1 MPKKIVL
8 AYSGGL
14 DTSVILTWL
23 KETYKCPVI
32 AYIADVGQG
41 EEMDAISAK
50 ATKTGADKVHVLD
63 LKEEFVRDFVFPAI
77 QANAVYEGTYLLG
90 TSLARPL
97 IAKMQVKI
105 AQSEGADA
113 IAHGATGKGNDQI
126 RFELAARAIDPG
138 MQVIAPWRT
147 WEFNSR
153 PDLFSYAEKHGID
166 LPITREKPYSMD
178 ANLMHI
184 SYEGGVLEDPWAEAP
199 KGMFQMTTDPED
211 APDKPQVVEIEFAE
225 GVPVK
230 IDGEAMSPA
239 SLLSLANGIAGKHG
253 VGRVDIVENR
263 FIGMKS
269 RGVYET
275 PGVTLFQVAHRGVES
290 ITMDREVMHLR
301 DELMP
306 KYAKLVYNGFW
317 YSPEMEAL
325 QSFIKTS
332 QKNVNGIARVKLY
345 KGTAT
350 LTGRKSE
357 NSLYNSELAGFD
369 TFADYNSRDAEGF
382 IRVNGLRLALN
393 DGLRKGIL

>member
-32 AYIADVGQG
+32 AYVADVGQG
-41 EEMDAISAK
+41 EDMDAISKK

-63 LKEEFVRDFVFPAI
+63 LKEEFVKDFVFPAI
-77 QANAVYEGTYLLG
+77 QANAVYEGTYLCG

-97 IAKMQVKI
+97 IAKEQVKI
-105 AQSEGADA
+105 AQAEGADA
-113 IAHGATGKGNDQI
+113 ISHGATGKGNDQI
-126 RFELAARAIDPG
+126 RFELAARAIDPE
-138 MQVIAPWRT
+138 MEVIAPWRT
-147 WEFNSR
+147 WDFNSR
-153 PDLFSYAEKHGID
+153 PDLFSYAEKHGIE
-166 LPITREKPYSMD
+166 LPVTRDKPYSMD

-199 KGMFQMTTDPED
+199 KGMFQMTTDPEE
-211 APDKPQVVEIEFAE
+211 APDKAQVVEIEFAE
-225 GVPVK
+225 GLPIK

-239 SLLSLANGIAGKHG
+239 RLLGLANEIAGKHG

-275 PGVTLFQVAHRGVES
+275 PGVTLFQMAHRAVES
-290 ITMDREVMHLR
+290 LTMDREVMHLR
-301 DELMP
+301 DQMIP
-306 KYAKLVYNGFW
+306 KYAELVYNGFW
-317 YSPEMEAL
+317 YSPEMLAL

-332 QKNVNGIARVKLY
+332 QKGVNGVARIKLY
-345 KGTAT
+345 KGGMM
-350 LTGRKSE
+350 LLGRKSD
-357 NSLYNSELAGFD
+357 NSLYSSELAGFD
-369 TFADYNSRDAEGF
+369 TFADYKSQDAEGF
-382 IRVNGLRLALN
+382 IRMNGLRLALN
-393 DGLRKGIL
+393 DSLRKEIL